1 MPTVAALAPKKGKRR
16 TAIFAFAALIGLAV
30 IGWAAAS
37 QIRSPAQV
45 AADTAAPK
53 AAPITVPAV
62 RRALATEVIVR
73 GTVRYGDPQ
82 AVVLGTSALKTG
94 ANSDIVTRPPLLRA
108 KLDVGDVAMT
118 VDGRPVF
125 VLPGTIPMHRDLR
138 PGDHGPDVRQLERAL
153 RGLGF
158 HPGAVDGRYDSATAG
173 AVSSFYLKHGWDPF
187 GATDAQTDALR
198 SAEAAAATARDASL
212 QAQNTLDQARR
223 GQPADAAQAR
233 LDAVTARD
241 ALDTARLAV
250 STAKSKVGSTKS
262 AADVAAGAEK
272 RAAAD
277 ARRDRTAASADVAAK
292 RAAFTAALD
301 AQE

>member
-1 MPTVAALAPKKGKRR
+1 MPSLSALAPAKGKRR
-16 TAIFAFAALIGLAV
+16 TATFAFAAPIGLAV
-30 IGWAAAS
+30 IGWAAAQ

-53 AAPITVPAV
+53 PALITVPAV

-82 AVVLGTSALKTG
+82 AVVLGTSAIKGTG
-94 ANSDIVTRPPLLRA
+94 SDILTPPPQPRS
-108 KLDVGDVAMT
+108 KLDAGDGAMNAG
-118 VDGRPVF
+118 GRPVF
-125 VLPGTIPMHRDLR
+125 VPPGAAPMPRDLR

-153 RGLGF
+153 ARLGF
-158 HPGAVDGRYDSATAG
+158 HPGRLDGRYDSATAG

-187 GATDAQTDALR
+187 GATDAQVDALR
-198 SAEAAAATARDASL
+198 TAEAAAATARDAHL
-212 QAQNTLDQARR
+212 QALNTLEQARR
-223 GQPADAAQAR
+223 GQPADAAQAK

-241 ALDTARLAV
+241 ALNTAGLAL
-250 STAKSKVGSTKS
+250 STAKSKVGSTRS
-262 AADVAAGAEK
+262 ATQVAAGAEK

-277 ARRDRTAASADVAAK
+277 AKRDRTAANADVAAK
-292 RAAFTAALD
+292 RGAFNAAVD